1 MECRLPSRL
10 VDKELERL
18 QDELVRL
25 QAQDDKLVADIE
37 ELANALDY
45 HTVENR
51 DKRKAIQEKRDQL
64 KEVRKIMER
73 NMVAGQR
80 ALQELRRSI
89 ESNLA
94 LVKHAENW
102 EWKELETKS

>member
-1 MECRLPSRL
+1 
-10 VDKELERL
+10 
-18 QDELVRL
+18 
-25 QAQDDKLVADIE
+25 
-37 ELANALDY
+37 
-45 HTVENR
+45 
-51 DKRKAIQEKRDQL
+51 
-64 KEVRKIMER
+64 MER

-94 LVKHAENW
+94 LVKHAESW